1 MSVRG
6 IGQQFSAA
14 IDQRRKG
21 LTGRRYAP
29 AGPGATPGRRKEYP
43 PACTGQDLI
52 PISQKVFEL
61 AGSTSAVAVEPGGA
75 TRGGR
80 FYMIVCRVD
89 PDQFVAVR
97 NELWHFVWCY
107 IIVTKLTRFL
117 SFCPQGSAEM
127 PGQAGHDG
135 GASPA

>member
-6 IGQQFSAA
+6 IGQQFPAA
-14 IDQRRKG
+14 IDQRCKG

-29 AGPGATPGRRKEYP
+29 ARPRATPGRRKEYP
-43 PACTGQDLI
+43 LASTGQDLI

-61 AGSTSAVAVEPGGA
+61 AGGTSAVTIEPGGA

-80 FYMIVCRVD
+80 FYMVVRRVD

-97 NELWHFVWCY
+97 NELWHIVWRY
-107 IIVTKLTRFL
+107 IMLQ
-117 SFCPQGSAEM
+117 S
-127 PGQAGHDG
+127 
-135 GASPA
+135 